1 MCDNIERQDQEGLY
15 QPLRTSFTKVFCQN
29 IPDRDT
35 GGATQSYLPRP
46 SKTPHILTIF
56 EGQMLVGQR
65 STQRKL
71 DPETEGSS
79 ASSLRVCTRP
89 VWPLWRTKAARTMD
103 EQSRIDPVNI
113 SVLLL
118 LSCLIAGLLFPVF
131 HAAECLAL
139 TILDPFDFEFCTVSI
154 DGAVGMTIL
163 I

>member
-1 MCDNIERQDQEGLY
+1 MCGNFERQDQEGLY

-29 IPDRDT
+29 LPDRDT

-46 SKTPHILTIF
+46 SKSPHILTIF

-65 STQRKL
+65 STQKIL

-113 SVLLL
+113 LM
-118 LSCLIAGLLFPVF
+118 
-131 HAAECLAL
+131 AESGAWEV
-139 TILDPFDFEFCTVSI
+139 DFDGTNISDVVGHTSKAIELGIEVKTV
-154 DGAVGMTIL
+154 ATAT
-163 I
+163 